1 MNPFLQGGNAS
12 DLNFTTRYLLL
23 LQSWRWTN
31 ALMHASNVPMLQ
43 VHVVS
48 SMIDG
53 RSQMSTYRCE
63 LLSLRKGLFAKRR
76 GERSRRRRVWQR
88 TRTTCAGAAEAASQ
102 GEALS
107 ALVISPTREAEGLVK
122 EGAASQV
129 LCRCLS
135 GSHSPGGR
143 GLDRVNLT
151 EI

>member
-63 LLSLRKGLFAKRR
+63 LLSLRKGLFAK
-76 GERSRRRRVWQR
+76 
-88 TRTTCAGAAEAASQ
+88 
-102 GEALS
+102 
-107 ALVISPTREAEGLVK
+107 P
-122 EGAASQV
+122 
-129 LCRCLS
+129 S
-135 GSHSPGGR
+135 GG
-143 GLDRVNLT
+143 
-151 EI
+151 